1 MTLPWCPV
9 IIVPGQEQGRTQ
21 VYCIDFNTF
30 QVIFVMHYPILN
42 HPFLPCVRTFLP
54 SSLKSHQRMCTA
66 DNPMSKGKEQASYAA
81 RAGAKVSY
89 PKLRGG
95 GKAKQDKEAAEV
107 EGEGE
112 GPAREDIVK
121 IITSSKVL
129 DRPSLRAELLEIVN
143 NFVKKHSVEE

>member
-1 MTLPWCPV
+1 MC
-9 IIVPGQEQGRTQ
+9 IVTRDAHT
-21 VYCIDFNTF
+21 
-30 QVIFVMHYPILN
+30 H
-42 HPFLPCVRTFLP
+42 LPCARTFLP

-66 DNPMSKGKEQASYAA
+66 DNPMTKGKEQASYAA

-95 GKAKQDKEAAEV
+95 GKTKQDKEAAEV
-107 EGEGE
+107 EGEVQA
-112 GPAREDIVK
+112 PAREDIVK

-143 NFVKKHSVEE
+143 NFVKQHSVSVEE

>member
-1 MTLPWCPV
+1 MRKHTN
-9 IIVPGQEQGRTQ
+9 
-21 VYCIDFNTF
+21 VYSD
-30 QVIFVMHYPILN
+30 MGYSP
-42 HPFLPCVRTFLP
+42 PCVRTFLP

-66 DNPMSKGKEQASYAA
+66 DNPMTKGKEQASYAA

-95 GKAKQDKEAAEV
+95 TKAKQDREAAEGQV
-107 EGEGE
+107 EGEA
-112 GPAREDIVK
+112 PAREDIVK

-143 NFVKKHSVEE
+143 NFVKQHSVSVEE

>member
-1 MTLPWCPV
+1 MGYAPSS
-9 IIVPGQEQGRTQ
+9 
-21 VYCIDFNTF
+21 
-30 QVIFVMHYPILN
+30 
-42 HPFLPCVRTFLP
+42 CVRTFLP

-66 DNPMSKGKEQASYAA
+66 DNPMTKGKEQASYAA

-95 GKAKQDKEAAEV
+95 GKAKQDKEAAE
-107 EGEGE
+107 GEGNGE
-112 GPAREDIVK
+112 APAREDIVK

-143 NFVKKHSVEE
+143 NFVKQHSVEEYIIIV